1 MVIMFGHIFPKGG
14 RGGIVAVNT
23 SAQVIGKIF
32 GAGTTFLLSFIIARQ
47 FGAAGFG
54 DFVKITTFVSF
65 FFLVADFGLN
75 AMYMQR
81 SDDRAL
87 PALFGLRV
95 VGGIGLML
103 SSVAVLAFLPQST
116 SQGYTTI
123 VRIGIIVFAPAIIF
137 QALITTANA
146 IFQKHLRYIDA
157 TIAVVAGSIVTLMIL
172 WLVWISN
179 VHIGGSILGVIALLG
194 GSLVTS
200 IVSLWLASRIT
211 PLSVSFSMSDMGRL
225 FFATVPLG
233 ITLISNVVYAHADSV
248 VLAFTRS
255 SAEVGTYGLA
265 YKVFETILVLPTFFM
280 NAVYPMM
287 LIAYQRG
294 EGFVGLVKKTAVVL
308 FVGSLVLLILSW
320 FCAPYFA
327 YIKSDFISSVLYFR
341 ILAISLPLFF
351 LSSLTMWILIT
362 YKRQWQLAG
371 LYGVGMFLN
380 IGLNIWLVP
389 QFGPIA
395 SAWITV
401 FSEGAIL
408 LVSSVLIFP
417 LLPKIAKA

>member
-1 MVIMFGHIFPKGG
+1 MFGHIFPKGG
-14 RGGIVAVNT
+14 RSSAVAINT
-23 SAQVIGKIF
+23 SAQVVGKIF
-32 GAGTTFLLSFIIARQ
+32 GASTTFLLSFVIARQ
-47 FGAAGFG
+47 FGASGFG

-75 AMYMQR
+75 AIYMQH
-81 SDDRAL
+81 SEDHAL
-87 PALFGLRV
+87 PVLFGLRV
-95 VGGIGLML
+95 IGGIGLMFIC
-103 SSVAVLAFLPQST
+103 VAILAFLPQSN
-116 SQGYTTI
+116 SQGYTAI
-123 VRIGIIVFAPAIIF
+123 VRIGIVVFAPAIIF

-157 TIAVVAGSIVTLMIL
+157 TIAVVAGSIVTLTIL

-179 VHIGGSILGVIALLG
+179 VRIGGSILGVVALLG
-194 GSLVTS
+194 GSIVTS

-211 PLSVSFSMSDMGRL
+211 PLSVSFSMPQMGKL

-248 VLAFTRS
+248 ILAFTRS

-280 NAVYPMM
+280 NAVYPVM
-287 LIAYQRG
+287 LIAYQRSN
-294 EGFVGLVKKTAVVL
+294 GFSGLVKKAALVLVVGSFIL
-308 FVGSLVLLILSW
+308 FVFSW

-327 YIKSDFISSVLYFR
+327 YIKSDFISSILYFR

-351 LSSLTMWILIT
+351 LSSLTMWILII
-362 YKRQWQLAG
+362 YKRQWQLAW
-371 LYGVGMFLN
+371 LYGIGMFLN

-401 FSEGAIL
+401 FSEGVIL
-408 LVSSVLIFP
+408 IVSSVLIFP
-417 LLPKIAKA
+417 LLSKIAKA